1 MNNNI
6 AWATPA
12 GNVLFMNESAQST
25 SGGELHSIWNGSGE
39 PIEPLFNGAL
49 DSGFDALLEVAGVD
63 SNPGELITGQSV
75 LVTSYT
81 TGPAPESFPCLRV
94 LPEAAR
100 NSIHSCSASVRIRLI
115 PGATDLHLEFVIARS
130 RYLELSCLWHRDFVE
145 CCSA

>member
-63 SNPGELITGQSV
+63 SNPGEIDRRSICIGNIVHNRSGTGIFPVFEGIAGSGTE
-75 LVTSYT
+75 LDPFMFSFDPNPLDPGGY
-81 TGPAPESFPCLRV
+81 GPAP
-94 LPEAAR
+94 
-100 NSIHSCSASVRIRLI
+100 
-115 PGATDLHLEFVIARS
+115 
-130 RYLELSCLWHRDFVE
+130 
-145 CCSA
+145 